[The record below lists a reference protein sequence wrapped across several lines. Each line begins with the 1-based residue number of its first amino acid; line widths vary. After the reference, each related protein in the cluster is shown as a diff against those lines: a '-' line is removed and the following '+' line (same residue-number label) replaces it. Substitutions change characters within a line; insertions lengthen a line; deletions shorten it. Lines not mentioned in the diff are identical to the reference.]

1 MKKEETEDQR
11 ETRLSLDDERK
22 GKKQFTKERLKL
34 RTLYW
39 HLNDID

>member
-11 ETRLSLDDERK
+11 ETRLDDEKKER
-22 GKKQFTKERLKL
+22 KQFTKERLTL